1 MKKPPRDF
9 SQGGLVLSEP
19 RMGPLE
25 AALRQIDYTG
35 LTSIVLVS
43 TVTSFFSEA
52 STAAMSALILSAS
65 IFSVS
70 KLVIVFFLIVWPCHG
85 PWSEVVEHG
94 WHAVT

>member
-1 MKKPPRDF
+1 
-9 SQGGLVLSEP
+9 
-19 RMGPLE
+19 
-25 AALRQIDYTG
+25 
-35 LTSIVLVS
+35 
-43 TVTSFFSEA
+43 
-52 STAAMSALILSAS
+52 MSALILSAS